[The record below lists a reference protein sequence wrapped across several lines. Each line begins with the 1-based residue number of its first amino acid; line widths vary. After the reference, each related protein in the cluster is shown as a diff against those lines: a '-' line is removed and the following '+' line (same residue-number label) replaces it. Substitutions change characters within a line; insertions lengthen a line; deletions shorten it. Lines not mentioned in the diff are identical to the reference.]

1 MAKHQVISC
10 RTYARSKRDHLD
22 NTKTVANG
30 LLHARDTI
38 YPTVVEP
45 ECQKNCCQVE
55 MWRRCISNSDSYMA
69 HPIFTTLD
77 EDIIGGD
84 QKAVTMDAFTQ
95 DPGNYLSGS
104 PFTSHNNYFFIYA
117 ACHPRTLLWFGGW
130 KLRMVFTMGRANIF
144 VLLIVQLVAKLSH
157 KNN

>member
-1 MAKHQVISC
+1 MAQHQGVSC
-10 RTYARSKRDHLD
+10 RPYARSQRHHLD
-22 NTKTVANG
+22 NLKTVANG
-30 LLHARDTI
+30 LLHARDAI

-45 ECQKNCCQVE
+45 QRQKNCCQVE

-84 QKAVTMDAFTQ
+84 QKAVTMDASPQ

-104 PFTSHNNYFFIYA
+104 PFTSHNNFFYIRCMSSENPFVVRRMKTTHGIYDGTCQHIRSPHCTA
-117 ACHPRTLLWFGGW
+117 R
-130 KLRMVFTMGRANIF
+130 
-144 VLLIVQLVAKLSH
+144 
-157 KNN
+157 